1 MTAPRLHVLLLAFS
15 LALTGPVAAQSALDI
30 LNQLQDA
37 PASPAPATEDASR
50 RQSEEAARRQAE
62 EAARRRAE
70 EAARQAR
77 EAEAARQKAEADMR
91 ARAAAEAAERQKRE
105 REAQEA
111 TRAERP
117 DGPFGPEV
125 AGLHLGTSM
134 EEADRIVR
142 SRIAVAIVTDHLPT
156 VPGYR
161 PSLLHR
167 TVYATIDGR
176 YRYALFTHPGAP
188 GRVVALSYRLPL
200 PPFAP
205 VDAVVAE
212 LEKSFGAGHVG
223 QGNQRF
229 WSTQPAAL
237 RGPCLHFASGGPG
250 SGFIYREGAGHP
262 TIPGVGGPNDLS
274 IDASAGLVA
283 MQGAQP
289 DAHKSVSSCPPTVW
303 ARIVQDGE
311 RSHLLLALADGAWL
325 SRVIDRYNETQS
337 KAAGRDVRGLL
348 EAQPAQPPPAAPS
361 PAPAAPAPAAPPRVS
376 VLPPPSPVIDPGLPD
391 CPGRVDAVDARMLT
405 CNCSSRAATLGE
417 VHGTMIYTSAS
428 SICRAALHAGV
439 ISADGGTV
447 RTLMLPAPAAY
458 RATLANGVQSG
469 ERRSGHSA
477 FTFVPPR

>member
-1 MTAPRLHVLLLAFS
+1 MTTLRLKALLLPLG
-15 LALTGPVAAQSALDI
+15 LALGGPAAAQSALDI
-30 LNQLQDA
+30 LNQLQDVRP
-37 PASPAPATEDASR
+37 PAASAPATD
-50 RQSEEAARRQAE
+50 EAARRQAE
-62 EAARRRAE
+62 EAARRQAE
-70 EAARQAR
+70 ESARRMR
-77 EAEAARQKAEADMR
+77 EAEAARQKAEADAR
-91 ARAAAEAAERQKRE
+91 ARAATEAAARQKRE

-111 TRAERP
+111 ARAQRP

-125 AGLHLGTSM
+125 AGLHLGTSL

-142 SRIAVAIVTDHLPT
+142 ARIAVAIVTDHLPT

-167 TVYATIDGR
+167 SVYATIDGR
-176 YRYALFTHPGAP
+176 HRYALFTHPGAP

-205 VDAVVAE
+205 IDAVVAE

-229 WSTQPAAL
+229 WSTQPSAL
-237 RGPCLHFASGGPG
+237 QGACLHFAAGGPG

-262 TIPGVGGPNDLS
+262 PIPGVGGPNDLS

-283 MQGAQP
+283 MQGATP
-289 DAHKSVSSCPPTVW
+289 DAHKTVASCPPTVW
-303 ARIVQDGE
+303 ANVVRWGE
-311 RSHLLLALADGAWL
+311 QSYLLLALADGAWL

-337 KAAGRDVRGLL
+337 AAAGRDVRGLL
-348 EAQPAQPPPAAPS
+348 EAPAAQPSPS
-361 PAPAAPAPAAPPRVS
+361 PAMPPPAPAPASPPRVS
-376 VLPPPSPVIDPGLPD
+376 VLPPPSPVIDAALPD

-405 CNCSSRAATLGE
+405 CNCSARATTLGE

-439 ISADGGTV
+439 IPADGGTV
-447 RTLMLPAPAAY
+447 RTLMLQAPAAY
-458 RATLANGVQSG
+458 RASLANGVQSG
-469 ERRSGHSA
+469 ERRSGQTA